1 MDDPMSLRLDDRSRF
16 LRPSRL
22 LLAIG
27 VLPLLLAACGGDES
41 VTLAD
46 HTVYAASN
54 AATGNQIIAF
64 RRADDGTLTRLGSYA
79 TGGNGSGTATVSTAT
94 PQGGIDPLAAQ
105 GSIQFSPDKHTLV
118 AVNDG
123 SNSISSFHVNDDGSL
138 TLVSTVSAGGLEP
151 NALAV
156 SNSLVYVTN
165 VGASSNSFAS
175 NVSGFSLGADSKLAA
190 LPSSTRSLSTATAQP
205 SGAAFDASGSHLVV
219 SELTSGNISVYP
231 VQADGT
237 LGTAVVSA
245 AVGKGP
251 FSVTFA
257 KTGQVIVP
265 EAASGSVSSY
275 TLASNGTLTPIS
287 GAVANG
293 QGASCWSIVT
303 PDGRFLYIDN
313 DATGNI
319 SSYSIGADGSLTLL
333 NAIAS
338 PLEGAKSGS
347 VDMGISEDGRFLYVL
362 DGGLGEVTVLAIQ
375 SDGSLTKVQT
385 VSDPGLPMLGA
396 EGLLAR

>member
-1 MDDPMSLRLDDRSRF
+1 MNFRLNDSARL

-27 VLPLLLAACGGDES
+27 ILPLLLAACGGDES

-54 AATGNQIIAF
+54 AATGNQIVAF
-64 RRADDGTLTRLGSYA
+64 RRADDGTLTRLGTYA
-79 TGGNGSGTATVSTAT
+79 TGGNGSGTTEVSTAT
-94 PQGGIDPLAAQ
+94 PTDGIDPLAAQ

-138 TLVSTVSAGGLEP
+138 TLVSTVASGGLQP

-165 VGASSNSFAS
+165 VGASSNAFAS
-175 NVSGFSLGADSKLAA
+175 NVSGFSLGTDGKLVA
-190 LPSSTRSLSTATAQP
+190 LAGSTRSLSTATAQP
-205 SGAAFDASGSHLVV
+205 SGAAFDPSGSKLIV
-219 SELTSGNISVYP
+219 SELTSGHISVYP
-231 VQADGT
+231 VKTDGT
-237 LGTAVVSA
+237 LGTAVVNN
-245 AVGKGP
+245 AVGKAP
-251 FSVTFA
+251 FSVAFT

-265 EAASGSVSSY
+265 EAASGSASSY
-275 TLASNGTLTPIS
+275 TLAGDGTLTPIS
-287 GAVANG
+287 GAIANG
-293 QGASCWSIVT
+293 QGATCWSVVT
-303 PDGRFLYIDN
+303 PDGKFLYVDN
-313 DATGNI
+313 DATGNM

-333 NAIAS
+333 SAIAS
-338 PLEGAKSGS
+338 PLEGAKSGT
-347 VDMGISEDGRFLYVL
+347 VDVGISEDGRFLYVL
-362 DGGLGEVTVLAIQ
+362 EGALGEVTVLAVQ
-375 SDGSLTKVQT
+375 SDGSLKKVQT
-385 VSDPGLPMLGA
+385 VSDPALPMLGT